1 MIQFQSNLPA
11 VINTINL
18 KLTSL
23 DVDKMTRLQATSLLA
38 MMRVR
43 IHING
48 NDSNG
53 TPIGA
58 YTPAYVKYTRIKAG
72 RGTDNKVILSLTRAM
87 EQSMELYP
95 IQNGTGIGFSTKEN
109 WQKAKW
115 CEETYGKK
123 IYAPTAE
130 ERNVCIAIAQKYI
143 KDHISNV

>member
-11 VINTINL
+11 ILNTVNL

-23 DVDKMTRLQATSLLA
+23 DIDRMTREQATTLRAL
-38 MMRVR
+38 MRIR
-43 IHING
+43 IHEEG
-48 NDSNG
+48 KDSNG
-53 TPIGA
+53 TPIGT
-58 YTPAYVKYTRIKAG
+58 YTPAYIKYTRAKAG

-95 IQNGTGIGFSTKEN
+95 ITNGTGIGFSTQEN

-115 CEETYGKK
+115 CEETYQKK

-130 ERNVCIAIAQKYI
+130 ERDVCKAVAQDYI
-143 KDHISNV
+143 KNHIGNG